1 MFKILKYLKD
11 SKRAVCA
18 IIGLLILQA
27 YCDLALPKYTA
38 DIVDVGIGQSGI
50 EDWVPEYMREETM
63 EYMLL
68 FAYGDEEEQLIRD
81 SYELADSKSGF
92 VGNADTFYRLA
103 DMDKETRKR
112 LKDAMKAPMA
122 MHMILSS
129 SESMELEAWKEELK
143 EVT

>member
-68 FAYGDEEEQLIRD
+68 FAYGDEEAQLIRD

-92 VGNADTFYRLA
+92 VGNADTFSGWRIWI
-103 DMDKETRKR
+103 RKQE
-112 LKDAMKAPMA
+112 KG
-122 MHMILSS
+122 
-129 SESMELEAWKEELK
+129 
-143 EVT
+143 